1 MVLGVLQFQVLV
13 HGAESLKDK
22 RRVVQSLKDK
32 LHREHMCSIAEVGDL
47 DLLNAATLALAIVTR
62 DGQRAGEVLD
72 AITIKLRE
80 LRDGEVGEIDRQ
92 VLHASAGWIGG
103 VQPEDSESSTA
114 ETDSRT
120 GTLAS
125 ASEIKPIAPRGE
137 MRISDPKSG
146 DGSDE
151 ETDALIRERA
161 MDEDL
166 LAQIE
171 EAEREERIRRGGD
184 AA

>member
-32 LHREHMCSIAEVGDL
+32 LHREHLCSVAEVGDP
-47 DLLNAATLALAIVTR
+47 DLLNAATMALAVVTR
-62 DGQRAGEVLD
+62 DGQRAGEILD

-103 VQPEDSESSTA
+103 VQPEDEFRSPSTP
-114 ETDSRT
+114 T
-120 GTLAS
+120 G
-125 ASEIKPIAPRGE
+125 

-146 DGSDE
+146 DGSDV
-151 ETDALIRERA
+151 ETDALIHDRA

-171 EAEREERIRRGGD
+171 EAEREERLRRGGD